1 MTIEIHAMPMSAPCR
16 IAIMT
21 AEKLAIDYKYVLVNL
36 NEGDHLKPEF
46 LKVKLGQPQLNLYG
60 NHYCQSQQ
68 IRGLF
73 FGGTLLISEKS
84 GFSTI
89 FTSDFFFFLLFLTS

>member
-46 LKVKLGQPQLNLYG
+46 LKVKLGQLSYM
-60 NHYCQSQQ
+60 
-68 IRGLF
+68 
-73 FGGTLLISEKS
+73 
-84 GFSTI
+84 
-89 FTSDFFFFLLFLTS
+89 

>member
-46 LKVKLGQPQLNLYG
+46 LKVKLDQLNLYG

-68 IRGLF
+68 IRSLF

-84 GFSTI
+84 DVRPIFKNYFFS
-89 FTSDFFFFLLFLTS
+89 FTFPY